1 MGRWFALI
9 GSLEPILEVRGVS
22 KYFGSLKALD
32 GVDLA
37 IPRDKVTLLI
47 GPNGSGKTTLINVI
61 TGVLR
66 PDSGRIVFEGI
77 DITDMGAHERFRL
90 GIVRT
95 FQIPRLFQNLSIL
108 ENTVVGRHGNPGE
121 SLVRGLIK
129 SLWYGFERRSHEDAL
144 DHLDRLNLRGQLGSI
159 GDRRPRELSGGQM
172 KLLEIS
178 RALMPYKPKLII
190 MDEPVA
196 GVNPTLA
203 HEILSFVKK
212 VSVSEGVTF
221 LIVEHRLDI
230 AVEYADY
237 AYAMHL
243 GRVIAHGDPR
253 SVLEDPRVIE
263 SYLGG

>member
-1 MGRWFALI
+1 M
-9 GSLEPILEVRGVS
+9 
-22 KYFGSLKALD
+22 
-32 GVDLA
+32 
-37 IPRDKVTLLI
+37 
-47 GPNGSGKTTLINVI
+47 I
-61 TGVLR
+61 TGVLK
-66 PDSGRIVFEGI
+66 PDGGRILFEGM
-77 DITDMGAHERFRL
+77 DITDMEAHERFRL

-108 ENTVVGRHGNPGE
+108 ENTVVGRYGNPGE
-121 SLVRGLIK
+121 SLIRGLIK
-129 SLWYGFERRSHEDAL
+129 SLWYGFERESHEIAL
-144 DHLDRLNLRGQLGSI
+144 DHLDRLKLKSQLGNV
-159 GDRRPRELSGGQM
+159 DVRKPRELSGGQM

-178 RALMPYKPKLII
+178 RALMPLKPKLII
-190 MDEPVA
+190 MDEPIA

-203 HEILSFVKK
+203 HEIFSFIRS
-212 VSVSEGVTF
+212 VSVNEGVTF

-237 AYAMHL
+237 AYAMHM